1 MVAESAPDMIER
13 RQVDG
18 EAAPLQRMRMM
29 LVDDNVDAA
38 ESLAAL
44 LQFDGHDVTVMED
57 AISTIARAAE
67 VRPQVFILDIGLPD
81 MDGYQLVRELRAQP
95 ENAGAVFIA
104 LTGYGQ
110 AHDKVLA
117 KSAGFHHHFVKPVDW
132 QELSAVLAAMP
143 R

>member
-1 MVAESAPDMIER
+1 VTGAAPEMIER
-13 RQVDG
+13 RQAG
-18 EAAPLQRMRMM
+18 GAGAEPAPMRMM
-29 LVDDNVDAA
+29 IVDDNVDAA

-44 LQFDGHDVTVMED
+44 LRFEGHDVIVMED
-57 AISTIARAAE
+57 AVSTIARAAH

-81 MDGYQLVRELRAQP
+81 MDGYQLVRQLRAQP
-95 ENAGAVFIA
+95 EMGDAVYIA

-117 KSAGFHHHFVKPVDW
+117 RSAGFDHHFVKPVDW
-132 QELSAVLAAMP
+132 QELSAVLSASP